1 MAAALV
7 VTGAAGFVG
16 RRTLAAG
23 IESGA
28 DVVGLIRAC
37 EPAPDVPDA
46 RVVTVDWS
54 SAASLSAALAEL
66 RPATVI
72 HCAGH
77 NGRFSGAPD
86 LEALYEA
93 NVASVWRLLEALR
106 RSGLPA
112 RVVLLSSAAV
122 YDPGAPAPVAE
133 DAPLAPAAHYGSSKL
148 VAERVAQA
156 FRDHDG
162 RPLIVGRP
170 FNVLGPREPPGSV
183 TSELATQALAAA
195 RGARVTVRLR
205 ETVSVRDFVDVDDV
219 ARALVVLADRG
230 EAGRSYNICRG
241 QAVAIDELVRH
252 AARVWDRAIDLE
264 VARPDARGT
273 VSVGDAGRLRA
284 LGWQP
289 RHDLDDILLRIA
301 GGQR

>member
-1 MAAALV
+1 M
-7 VTGAAGFVG
+7 
-16 RRTLAAG
+16 
-23 IESGA
+23 
-28 DVVGLIRAC
+28 RAC
-37 EPAPDVPDA
+37 EPAPDVPGA

-54 SAASLSAALAEL
+54 SAASLCAALADL

-106 RSGLPA
+106 RGGQPA

-122 YDPGAPAPVAE
+122 YDPAAPTPVAE
-133 DAPLAPAAHYGSSKL
+133 DARLAPAAHYGSSKL

-162 RPLIVGRP
+162 LPLIVGRP
-170 FNVLGPREPPGSV
+170 FNVLGPGEPPGSV

-195 RGARVTVRLR
+195 RGARVTVGLR

-219 ARALVVLADRG
+219 ARALVALAERG
-230 EAGRSYNICRG
+230 EAGCSYNICRG

-284 LGWQP
+284 LGWRP
-289 RHDLDDILLRIA
+289 RHDLDEILLRIA
-301 GGQR
+301 GGRR